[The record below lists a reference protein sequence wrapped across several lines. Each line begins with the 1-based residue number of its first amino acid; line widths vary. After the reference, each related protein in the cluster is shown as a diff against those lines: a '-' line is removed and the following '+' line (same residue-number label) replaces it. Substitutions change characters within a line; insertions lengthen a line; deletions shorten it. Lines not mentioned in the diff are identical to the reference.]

1 MATDA
6 QRPEDT
12 VLEEPHLNEEELEW
26 CVKKI
31 MPIIREYGTLGAEQ
45 ALAEATRRF
54 MEEL

>member
-1 MATDA
+1 MKSDSMA
-6 QRPEDT
+6 EDT

-45 ALAEATRRF
+45 ALAEATRLF